1 MRKAIKEALL
11 GTVAY
16 TQQALDELAQ
26 TGYQF
31 FQIKGL
37 TIDRHFDYTEP
48 YYILLV
54 PIKLLPEEQG
64 EKDIYEPIYSD
75 IFKKWANEKNEFPK
89 ILIAVV
95 PK

>member
-1 MRKAIKEALL
+1 MRKGLKEVLG
-11 GTVAY
+11 GTVNY
-16 TQQALDELAQ
+16 TQKTLDDLKR

-54 PIKLLPEEQG
+54 PIKALPENQA
-64 EKDIYEPIYSD
+64 EKDIYEPINSK
-75 IFKKWANEKNEFPK
+75 IFKNGLMKKMN
-89 ILIAVV
+89 IQ
-95 PK
+95 